1 MQYRTD
7 PASGNR
13 LSALGLGC
21 MRFPGYQL
29 GRPDAKAAQDIISRA
44 VEQGINYL
52 DTAYL
57 YPGQLRLAWEW
68 CSKSLA
74 CATRSLSQPS
84 FPMPRASALRILI
97 GSLTSS
103 SKRLRT
109 DHIDYYLM
117 HNITSPA
124 QWERV
129 AALGIKD
136 WIARQK
142 REGRIRQIGSS
153 YHGSADDFPR
163 MLDAYDW
170 DFVQVQYNYANVT
183 LPGGD
188 CRRDG
193 GSCSRPCRVR
203 DGTAPGRAFGR

>member
-57 YPGQLRLAWEW
+57 YPGNEACVGMVLEKLGLRDKVFIATKLPHASCKRAEDFDRFFNEQL
-68 CSKSLA
+68 
-74 CATRSLSQPS
+74 
-84 FPMPRASALRILI
+84 
-97 GSLTSS
+97 
-103 SKRLRT
+103 KRLRT

-142 REGRIRQIGSS
+142 REGRIRQIG
-153 YHGSADDFPR
+153 FPI
-163 MLDAYDW
+163 MA
-170 DFVQVQYNYANVT
+170 
-183 LPGGD
+183 LPMIFRACSTHMTGILFR
-188 CRRDG
+188 CNITMRTNATRRG
-193 GSCSRPCRVR
+193 LP
-203 DGTAPGRAFGR
+203 A